1 MAKLRGD
8 GSLDYGLDPFTPAPR
23 PKSQQVDPA
32 TGQPYDGGSMG
43 GPIGITDPP
52 FPAPAPA
59 TGGGAGFVN
68 GDTDPTATA
77 PIPQTR
83 TSAEDFIRQ
92 WQQGH
97 SASEGIGPLAEAYAA
112 AGHGSRFMYGNTPSN
127 NELMLNG
134 GKYKVLNEGNG
145 TWYTGGDDS
154 GGGAPASAAGAA
166 TSPGAAASTGA
177 GSSGLTDFL
186 MKWLTS
192 QSPNSSARSGL
203 ISRLLAKADEYGQ
216 PVSANDPTIKAQ
228 TDAYHGTVA
237 RQLDDFR
244 TRAAARARAEGV
256 STGAFDAQVGN
267 AEMGAGR
274 AEAGYT
280 STLMG
285 TELQSRRA
293 ALSNVL
299 QQAGSQLSAEDAASI
314 QSKIAAIDGMLGQQN
329 ADTSSKSVDNTF
341 SLGNSGQSI
350 TKLLGLGSLDLQK
363 LGLTNQNSQF
373 YDKLGT
379 DNAFSAAQLDYL
391 YKALG
396 LTR

>member
-23 PKSQQVDPA
+23 PKPQQEVDPA
-32 TGQPYDGGSMG
+32 TGQPYDGGMG
-43 GPIGITDPP
+43 GPINTNDPP
-52 FPAPAPA
+52 FPTPAPAPA
-59 TGGGAGFVN
+59 PSPAIPAPQGGG
-68 GDTDPTATA
+68 
-77 PIPQTR
+77 
-83 TSAEDFIRQ
+83 SAEDFIRS
-92 WQQGH
+92 WQGSH
-97 SASEGIGPLAEAYAA
+97 PASEGIGPLADAYSA
-112 AGHGSRFMYGNTPSN
+112 AGHGSRFMYGDTPSN

-134 GKYKVLNEGNG
+134 GKYKVLNEANG

-166 TSPGAAASTGA
+166 ASPGAAASG
-177 GSSGLTDFL
+177 GNSGLNDFL
-186 MKWLTS
+186 MRWLTT
-192 QSPNSSARSGL
+192 QSPTSSARQGL

-216 PVSANDPTIKAQ
+216 PVSADDPTIKAQ
-228 TDAYHGTVA
+228 TDAYHGTIA
-237 RQLDDFR
+237 RQLSDFR
-244 TRAAARARAEGV
+244 TRAAARAHAEGV

-293 ALSNVL
+293 ALSNML
-299 QQAGSQLSAEDAASI
+299 SQAGSQLSAEDAAQI

-329 ADTSSKSVDNTF
+329 ADTSSRSVDNTF
-341 SLGNSGQSI
+341 SLGQSGQGI
-350 TKLLGLGSLDLQK
+350 QKLLGLGSLNLQK

-379 DNAFSAAQLDYL
+379 DNAFSEAQLDYL
-391 YKALG
+391 YKTLG
-396 LTR
+396 LSR